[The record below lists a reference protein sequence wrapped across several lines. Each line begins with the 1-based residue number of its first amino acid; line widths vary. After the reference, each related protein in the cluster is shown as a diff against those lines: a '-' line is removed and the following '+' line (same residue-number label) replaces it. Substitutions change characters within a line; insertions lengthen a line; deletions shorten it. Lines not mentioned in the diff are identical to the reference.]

1 MLGVIL
7 IAFWLSAFFMVT
19 QSQSVQQLTTKL
31 EIQHI
36 NGIESG
42 IDVVLLSNPE
52 LDSEHSLVSI
62 LQFMSW
68 VRKIHVQCDSM
79 QRDAK
84 NYIDHQ
90 RIVEFKHDILHY
102 TITSPHL
109 AEHFILFQPGF
120 LVTNHVFPSQ
130 FFINGHLVLRKPVV
144 GVTAL
149 TRTIFNENAFYEHKV
164 CPVLFA
170 LKLGLKQ
177 RTIRYKDVSLKSLT
191 NQVCLNYIPPVT
203 REVSRAIVV
212 CIVDS
217 YTQVFPNERYWV
229 VIHKKRSAFPRGRLV
244 LLQNVLSKSGK
255 IFDLDY
261 QPNMEKL
268 AVAVIRALDPLR
280 KPASVRS
287 PLNSFTSIV
296 ANKVALVYNGGVIT
310 GLD

>member
-42 IDVVLLSNPE
+42 IDVVLLSNLE
-52 LDSEHSLVSI
+52 LDSEHSLASI

-84 NYIDHQ
+84 NCIDHQ

-120 LVTNHVFPSQ
+120 LVTDYVFPSQ
-130 FFINGHLVLRKPVV
+130 FFINGHPVLRKPVV

-149 TRTIFNENAFYEHKV
+149 TRTIFNENAFYEHKT

-170 LKLGLKQ
+170 LRLGLKH
-177 RTIRYKDVSLKSLT
+177 RTIRYASATCRSLT
-191 NQVCLNYIPPVT
+191 NQVCCFHHQEAVT
-203 REVSRAIVV
+203 VSCVV
-212 CIVDS
+212 CIVDN
-217 YTQVFPNERYWV
+217 YTQVISDNRYWV
-229 VIHKKRSAFPRGRLV
+229 VIHKKRPAFSRARLA
-244 LLQNVLSKSGK
+244 LIKNVLANSGK
-255 IFDLDY
+255 IVELDY

-268 AVAVIRALDPLR
+268 AVAVVRALHPR

-287 PLNSFTSIV
+287 ALNSFTSIV
-296 ANKVALVYNGGVIT
+296 ANKVALVYNVGFVA
-310 GLD
+310 GLN